1 MAALKRVNREGIR
14 GVVSCGR
21 MKPLN
26 KKAARYIREHASVKG
41 KANLT
46 AASFCQWVNC
56 DLLPNETLEPG
67 LPRKVSVETARLW
80 MHELGFEVLVA
91 KKGTYVD
98 GHERD
103 DVVEYRN
110 KFLQRMIGLGFLN
123 PSNAPTEEAR
133 AALPDDLQCPP
144 QAVLDKTVVFFHDES
159 TFQAND
165 DQSTF
170 WGIKGTHVMKPKSKG
185 TGIMVSD
192 FVDEK
197 GGYLALTVDEHQEA
211 TVADPTIQLQA
222 REYLEYGAAKEGYW
236 TSDKFMKQME
246 MAVKIAEYK
255 YPKAAG
261 WKHVWIFDHSSCHG
275 AMAEDA
281 LDVNS
286 MNVKPGGKQ
295 R

>member
-1 MAALKRVNREGIR
+1 MPPKSKRQRQLESALEAARAKKGRLQMSHGESSGVRPPPEALEDLLNLSVEALDTEDEALDPSFDLDETVKSDTGHTRESFCEEWVTHLDWEDRVSLGLFLSFQLTNLLGKGETEAAELAGLMVGKCEKTIR
-14 GVVSCGR
+14 AFLENGGSVEESKQGRYQRSGVLW
-21 MKPLN
+21 KNEALN

-46 AASFCQWVNC
+46 AAFFCQWVNC

-67 LPRKVSVETARLW
+67 FPRKVSVETARLW

-144 QAVLDKTVVFFHDES
+144 
-159 TFQAND
+159 
-165 DQSTF
+165 
-170 WGIKGTHVMKPKSKG
+170 
-185 TGIMVSD
+185 
-192 FVDEK
+192 
-197 GGYLALTVDEHQEA
+197 
-211 TVADPTIQLQA
+211 
-222 REYLEYGAAKEGYW
+222 
-236 TSDKFMKQME
+236 
-246 MAVKIAEYK
+246 
-255 YPKAAG
+255 
-261 WKHVWIFDHSSCHG
+261 
-275 AMAEDA
+275 
-281 LDVNS
+281 
-286 MNVKPGGKQ
+286 
-295 R
+295 